1 MESVNL
7 YEAKNRLCELV
18 DRAAAGHVVVVCR
31 YGRPMARLTALAEAR
46 PKVRF
51 GVLKRKVKVSEDFDA
66 PLPPGVLEGFDR

>member
-1 MESVNL
+1 V
-7 YEAKNRLCELV
+7 
-18 DRAAAGHVVVVCR
+18 
-31 YGRPMARLTALAEAR
+31 ARLTALAEAR